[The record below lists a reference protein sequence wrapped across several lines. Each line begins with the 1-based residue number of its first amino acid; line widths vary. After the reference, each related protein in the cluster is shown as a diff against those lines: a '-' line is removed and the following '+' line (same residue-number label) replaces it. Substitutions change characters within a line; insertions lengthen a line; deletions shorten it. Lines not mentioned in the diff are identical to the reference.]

1 MPGASLFGSVLRCF
15 VGLASPELLLLSK
28 MTSATVSESCLHE
41 SHIFNPPKNDGTVMN
56 TFSGSLDRMFCC
68 VLRLEAFVLL
78 SRAQWSGEEIWEV
91 QSPHLFLSRAVVV
104 NLGTHDGHNLIG
116 SAGRTRRKT
125 WRSIKIRRRATSSAR
140 ADLQLLRAV
149 QTERSK

>member
-1 MPGASLFGSVLRCF
+1 MPGASLFESVLRCF
-15 VGLASPELLLLSK
+15 VGLASPELLLLS
-28 MTSATVSESCLHE
+28 MASATVSESCLHE
-41 SHIFNPPKNDGTVMN
+41 SHIFNPSKNNGTVMN

-91 QSPHLFLSRAVVV
+91 QSPHLFQSRAVVV

-125 WRSIKIRRRATSSAR
+125 WRSIKIHSATSSAR

-149 QTERSK
+149 RTERSK